1 VGGWTT
7 RLTKEEHHEIAWGW
21 WKQRGEMGGVCSIM
35 EPITEASEDL
45 KDLDNSEDQGV
56 HGRIISER
64 ILKI

>member
-1 VGGWTT
+1 
-7 RLTKEEHHEIAWGW
+7 
-21 WKQRGEMGGVCSIM
+21 MGGVCSIM